1 MALELGEG
9 RWKLG
14 FVCGFG
20 GNVLRRQVVARDQHG
35 LLAAIAW
42 AREKF
47 ALSRP
52 TRVVSLYEAGRDG
65 FWLHRFLVAR
75 GIENLVIDSSSL
87 LVDRRKRR
95 AKTDRLDLEGLLDL
109 LQRHL
114 AGSSKKVFSVVRVPS
129 VEEEDRRHLHRELL
143 SAKRDRT
150 RVTNRMKGLLANQ
163 GLTLDLKKEVPAQLA
178 ALRQWDGSAL
188 PEGLQARLARE
199 WERALF
205 YDGLIDRLESERR
218 EQLRRVSDPVLKQ
231 VRQLNTLRGIG
242 TNSAWLYAMEFFGW
256 RQFRNGKEV
265 GALAG
270 FAPTPF
276 QSGESEREQGMS
288 KAGNRYVRAMAIEI
302 AWGWLRFQ
310 PQSAL
315 TKWYQRRFG
324 HREQATAQD
333 RDRGTGAQALDRAVA
348 LPRDGRAARGSVAQT
363 GSASPL
369 NSPTPRER
377 RRSIESDRVRAARPR
392 CRVSDDTAR

>member
-14 FVCGFG
+14 FGRGFG
-20 GNVLRRQVVARDQHG
+20 GKVLRRQVVARDGKG
-35 LLAAIAW
+35 LLAAITW
-42 AREKF
+42 AKGRLAVPE
-47 ALSRP
+47 S

-65 FWLHRFLVAR
+65 FWLHRFLVAH

-87 LVDRRKRR
+87 EVNRRRRR

-114 AGSSKKVFSVVRVPS
+114 AGSTKKVFSVVRVPT
-129 VEEEDRRHLHRELL
+129 VEQEDRRHLHRELQ

-163 GLTLDLKKEVPAQLA
+163 GLTLDLKTKDVPAQLA
-178 ALRQWDGSAL
+178 ALRQWDGERL

-199 WERALF
+199 WERVAF
-205 YDGLIDRLESERR
+205 YDGLVDRLEAERR
-218 EQLRRVSDPVLKQ
+218 ELVRTSTDPVVQQ
-231 VRQLNTLRGIG
+231 VAKLNALRGIG
-242 TNSAWLYAMEFFGW
+242 MNSAWLYPMEFFGW
-256 RQFRNGKEV
+256 RQFRNGKQV

-288 KAGNRYVRAMAIEI
+288 KAGNRHVRAMAIEI

-315 TKWYQRRFG
+315 TKWYARRFG
-324 HREQATAQD
+324 HGSKRL
-333 RDRGTGAQALDRAVA
+333 RKIGIVA
-348 LPRDGRAARGSVAQT
+348 LARKLLVALWRYLETGRVPEGALLKA
-363 GSASPL
+363 
-369 NSPTPRER
+369 
-377 RRSIESDRVRAARPR
+377 DVRIR
-392 CRVSDDTAR
+392 